1 MVTVSLALHGW
12 IFILVKIG
20 TLLLGNHH
28 VRWVVLWLAL
38 AIEP

>member
-1 MVTVSLALHGW
+1 MVTVSLVLHGW

-20 TLLLGNHH
+20 TLFLGNHH